1 MEIATVQGSGHES
14 DYAGQTVKVAGVVTS
29 LLRYGFYLQSPTQHW
44 DGERSNAIFVYG
56 RDFRPALG
64 TALLVSG
71 EVTNYF
77 AHDLAK
83 PVTQMLYESHA
94 AFEFDKLKLE
104 PIDFN
109 VQVLS
114 EQGPSLANWL
124 NSVEGMLIRI
134 PAGSRF
140 ISPSNAFGDYVVQLD
155 DLNQG
160 LVPRQEG
167 GLVVGEASEST
178 WFPGFRVIDYA
189 QAQVLDVGTILKSDV
204 VGALHYRVDAYQLS
218 VNYPFE
224 VEHTYASS
232 SVSSLSTKTDGMR
245 VMTLNCFNL
254 DPRIESA
261 DKVMNPRT
269 DVDDD
274 HGDGRFLSLAKAIVV
289 NAKEPDV
296 VALQEIQDSDG
307 AELTDITH
315 AKDTYELLIKSIGI
329 LSKVPYRWVDLEP
342 ELNADGGQPGGN
354 IRNGFLYRT
363 DTVSLNRPSV
373 RRLGNDAAAF
383 IDSRKP
389 LCADFVLKSSQQSVS
404 VINVHLASKR
414 HQESAF
420 SPHNPGYDPK
430 DSIRHQQG
438 AIVLSEM
445 DRLAENGKYYY
456 VTGDVNDGEHSETL
470 ALMCSHDAENLV
482 FELEPAERFDY
493 NHRGKLQVLMHG
505 LASGSLLT
513 PTKPEYEIL
522 HGNELIGVVTGEDT
536 DKASDHAYVMA
547 RLSI

>member
-1 MEIATVQGSGHES
+1 MEISTVQGSGLES
-14 DYAGQTVKVAGVVTS
+14 DYSGQMVSVAGVVTS
-29 LLRYGFYLQSPTQHW
+29 LLRYGFYLQSPSQAW

-56 RDFRPALG
+56 RDIRPALG
-64 TALLVSG
+64 TTLKVTG
-71 EVTNYF
+71 EVANYL

-83 PVTQMLYESHA
+83 PVTQILYESHA
-94 AFEFDKLKLE
+94 AFEFDELKLE
-104 PIDFN
+104 PLDFD
-109 VQVLS
+109 VQVLA
-114 EQGPSLANWL
+114 EQGLSLANWL
-124 NSVEGMLIRI
+124 NSAEGMLIRI

-140 ISPSNAFGDYVVQLD
+140 ISPSNAFGDYVVQLA

-160 LVPRQEG
+160 LIPREEG

-178 WFPGFRVIDYA
+178 WFPGFRVLDYA
-189 QAQVLDVGTILKSDV
+189 HAQALDVGSILKSDV

-224 VEHTYASS
+224 AEHQYASS
-232 SVSSLSTKTDGMR
+232 SVSCLNTQSDAMR

-254 DPRIESA
+254 DPKIESA
-261 DKVMNPRT
+261 EKVVNPRT

-289 NAKEPDV
+289 NGKEPDV

-315 AKDTYELLIKSIGI
+315 AKDTYELLIRSIGI
-329 LSKVPYRWVDLEP
+329 LSNISYQWMDLEP

-363 DTVSLNRPSV
+363 DTVSLNKASV
-373 RRLGNDAAAF
+373 RRLGSDAPAF

-389 LCADFVLKSSQQSVS
+389 LCADFVLKSSQRSVS
-404 VINVHLASKR
+404 IINVHLASKR

-420 SPHNPGYDPK
+420 SPHRPGYDPK
-430 DSIRHQQG
+430 DAIRLQQG

-445 DRLAENGKYYY
+445 KRLAEVGQHYY
-456 VTGDVNDGEHSETL
+456 VTGDFNDGEHSKTL
-470 ALMCSHDAENLV
+470 ELMCSGDAENLV
-482 FELEPAERFDY
+482 FELDPTERFDY

-505 LASGSLLT
+505 LTSRSLRGVA
-513 PTKPEYEIL
+513 KPEYEIL
-522 HGNELIGVVTGEDT
+522 HGNELIGVLPGQDT

-547 RLSI
+547 RLFL